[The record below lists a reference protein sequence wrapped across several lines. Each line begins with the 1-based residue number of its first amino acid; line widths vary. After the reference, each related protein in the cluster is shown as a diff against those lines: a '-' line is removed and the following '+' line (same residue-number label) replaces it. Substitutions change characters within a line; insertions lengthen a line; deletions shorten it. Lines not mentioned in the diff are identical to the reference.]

1 MKEFKITGDFIELIK
16 LLKATGEAENGGA
29 AKALVDE
36 NKVKVNTLVET
47 RYRAKLQKGSQV
59 AVGKEIYVIV

>member
-16 LLKATGEAENGGA
+16 LLKATGVAENGGA

-36 NKVKVNTLVET
+36 KKVKVNTEIET

-59 AVGKEIYVIV
+59 SVGKEIYVIL